1 MEATLDLE
9 RTVMELIGAKN
20 CDEIGLMDPFLPLI
34 KNQLDSQN
42 TRFNEVR
49 HAPAYIC
56 HATPPRMTRGGRGRR
71 RAQRCEGACA

>member
-56 HATPPRMTRGGRGRR
+56 HAPAYDTWRTGTAART
-71 RAQRCEGACA
+71 AL

>member
-56 HATPPRMTRGGRGRR
+56 A
-71 RAQRCEGACA
+71 